1 MLRAERQDRVVNYVS
16 EKGIAT
22 VEDLIRAVG
31 SSEATIRRDIN
42 ELSSQ
47 GMLEKVRGGAKAITS
62 QAAMPEPSFVIKAQT
77 NAEEKKRIAAEAVK
91 RINPGEQIMLDSG
104 TTTYALACELGRFQ
118 DLKIVT
124 NDLRIALEISTN
136 TANKVVF
143 LGGAIRDGFCSS
155 YGYYA
160 EAMLKNI
167 SADKIFLSVDGLD
180 PTMGIM
186 SYTMDDVNLK
196 ILGMQNARE
205 TYILAD
211 HSKFEARPLFSAGM
225 LDQIDTVISGTEL
238 PPEKAAELSE
248 AGLKV
253 LRV

>member
-1 MLRAERQDRVVNYVS
+1 MLRAERQDRLIRFVS

-22 VEDLIRAVG
+22 VEELIRAAG

-42 ELSSQ
+42 ELSTR
-47 GMLEKVRGGAKAITS
+47 GLLEKVRGGAKAVTS
-62 QAAMPEPSFVIKAQT
+62 QTDVPEPSFVIKSQT
-77 NAEEKKRIAAEAVK
+77 NAEEKKRIAREAVK
-91 RINPGEQIMLDSG
+91 LISPGEQIMLDSG
-104 TTTYALACELGRFQ
+104 TTTYALACELGIFQ

-136 TANKVVF
+136 TSNKVVF

-160 EAMLKNI
+160 EAMLRNI
-167 SADKIFLSVDGLD
+167 SADKIFLSIDALD
-180 PTMGIM
+180 PVMGIM

-196 ILGMQNARE
+196 ILGMKNARE
-205 TYILAD
+205 TYVLAD
-211 HSKFEARPLFSAGM
+211 HSKFESRPLFSAGM

-238 PPEKAAELSE
+238 PEEKAEELME

-253 LRV
+253 IRV